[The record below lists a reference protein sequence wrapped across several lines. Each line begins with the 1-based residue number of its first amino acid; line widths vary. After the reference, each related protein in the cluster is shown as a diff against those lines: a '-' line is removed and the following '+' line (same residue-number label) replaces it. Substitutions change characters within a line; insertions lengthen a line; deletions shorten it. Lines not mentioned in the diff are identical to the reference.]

1 MIYYPIAAVVL
12 FILVGLAI
20 RLLETRMLY
29 HPSPL
34 EAGAIDSVIEA
45 AGDGED
51 RYEEVDFLAEDG
63 VRSTGWLGTPK
74 EPRGT
79 LLWFHG
85 NAGSVAHRWGD
96 FLTFVRDLRLRVLIV
111 DYRGYGRSEGS
122 PGEAGLYLDARA
134 ALDFLG
140 TRGVAS
146 KDVFVLGRSLGG
158 AVAVELAT
166 ERPLK
171 GLILESTF
179 TSAPAMGRSM
189 LPFYPVS
196 WFMRSR
202 FDSETRI
209 ARLELPILLFHG
221 RRDRIV
227 PFKHGERLAAAATKE
242 QVTFVPVDSDHND
255 LSVRLGKEYFDR
267 VESFLLK

>member
-1 MIYYPIAAVVL
+1 MTYAITAVVL
-12 FILVGLAI
+12 FLVIGLAI
-20 RLLETRMLY
+20 RLLEPKLLY

-34 EAGAIDSVIEA
+34 EAGAIDSLKQAV
-45 AGDGED
+45 GDGGD
-51 RYEEVDFLAEDG
+51 RYEEVDFVAEDG
-63 VRSTGWLGTPK
+63 VRVTGWLGTPK

-96 FLTFVRDLRLRVLIV
+96 FTAFVRDLGLRTLIV

-140 TRGVAS
+140 KRGVDS
-146 KDVFVLGRSLGG
+146 KDVWVLGRSLGG

-166 ERPLK
+166 ARPVK
-171 GLILESTF
+171 GLVLESTF
-179 TSAPAMGRSM
+179 TSAPAMGRAM
-189 LPFYPVS
+189 LPFFPVS
-196 WFMRSR
+196 WFIRSR

-209 ARLELPILLFHG
+209 ATLDLPILLFHG
-221 RRDRIV
+221 RDDRIV
-227 PFKHGERLAAAATKE
+227 PFSHAENLAAAAKAGNLTL
-242 QVTFVPVDSDHND
+242 VPVESDHND
-255 LSVRLGKEYFDR
+255 LSMRLGKAYFDR
-267 VESFLLK
+267 VGDFLAK